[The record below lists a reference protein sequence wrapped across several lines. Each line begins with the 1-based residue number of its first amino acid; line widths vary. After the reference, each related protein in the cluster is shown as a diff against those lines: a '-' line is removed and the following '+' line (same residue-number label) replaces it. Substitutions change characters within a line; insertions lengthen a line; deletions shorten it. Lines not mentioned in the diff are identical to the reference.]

1 MAIEPGS
8 SELRG
13 AERRTA
19 NANSTVRGSGLQPFD
34 ALIHDISQ
42 TGIRFDSLAEFKP
55 GDEVSV
61 GLEGVGARSAVVAW
75 RRVTTYGCEFVQPLQ
90 AIEVQRAFTGRT
102 LVRLNA
108 GLAGVAGPHA
118 EAPAAPPIVAAAPDS
133 RLIPRE
139 WLFVAIAIA
148 ALATATL
155 MTWIR

>member
-19 NANSTVRGSGLQPFD
+19 NANSTVRGAGLQPFD

-61 GLEGVGARSAVVAW
+61 GLEGVGARSALVAW

-90 AIEVQRAFTGRT
+90 TLEVQRAFTGRT
-102 LVRLNA
+102 LVRLNP
-108 GLAGVAGPHA
+108 GLAGAPEPRA
-118 EAPAAPPIVAAAPDS
+118 EAPATPAAAADT
-133 RLIPRE
+133 RLIPRQ

-148 ALATATL
+148 ALATAAL
-155 MTWIR
+155 MTWIG